1 MPVTEYDYIIVG
13 SGASGAV
20 IANRL
25 SANAA
30 NSVLVL
36 EAGGADTRAN
46 IQDPGDLTTLW
57 GSDVD
62 WAFSTEPQSE
72 MLGRQITINQ
82 GKVLG
87 GSTSIN
93 AMIYVRGNPRDFDEW
108 HALGAHGWAYADVLP
123 YFKKLEDFEEGASEY
138 HGVGGPLHIRVCPDE
153 SMRSE
158 HFLVG
163 ATELGYDGP
172 HWDYNGARQENGAGP
187 LQFHINRDGTRASA
201 AGAFLAPLAHRPNLK
216 VQVGAEVERLVFE
229 RRRVVAVEYRQRD
242 QVRRVPVGREVIVSA
257 GAFLS
262 PKLLMLSGIGP
273 ADHLKAMGVR
283 VVADVPGVGKN
294 LQDHMHLRVIFRSK
308 LNTPNTTLLTGN
320 AVFVKTREDKA
331 AAPPDL
337 QLNFTPSVPK
347 PLVPMLDFGGPAC
360 IFLPILIQ
368 PLSRGEVTLRSANP
382 GDVPKIDPKYLSC
395 SADVDVLVKAVKLC
409 REISKTKVFS
419 AMNGGELFPGTDAD
433 LAAFVRAEA
442 STLWH
447 PAGTCKMGYDRAA
460 VVDPQLR
467 VRGVEGVRVADA
479 SVMPIVTSGNTVA
492 PCFMIGEK
500 AAAMILNGN

>member
-1 MPVTEYDYIIVG
+1 MAVTEYDYIIVG

-25 SANAA
+25 SANAG
-30 NSVLVL
+30 NSVLLL
-36 EAGGADTRAN
+36 EAGGWDTRKD
-46 IQDPGDLTTLW
+46 IQQPEGLVKLW

-62 WAFSTEPQSE
+62 WAFSTEPQAE
-72 MLGRQITINQ
+72 MSGRQITINQ

-93 AMIYVRGNPRDFDEW
+93 AMIYVRGNSRDFDLW
-108 HALGAHGWAYADVLP
+108 NALGGDGWAYADVLP
-123 YFKKLEDFEEGASEY
+123 YFKKSEDFEEGASEY
-138 HGVGGPLHIRVCPDE
+138 HGAGGPLQIRVCPDE
-153 SMRSE
+153 AMRSE

-172 HWDYNGARQENGAGP
+172 GWDYNGARQENGAGL
-187 LQFHINRDGTRASA
+187 LQFHITRKSTRASA
-201 AGAFLAPLAHRPNLK
+201 ASAFLAPVVNRPNLRI
-216 VQVGAEVERLVFE
+216 QLGAEVDRLVFE
-229 RRRVVAVEYRQRD
+229 GRRVVAVEYRQGE

-262 PKLLMLSGIGP
+262 PKLLMVSGVGP
-273 ADHLKAMGVR
+273 ADHLKAAGVS

-294 LQDHMHLRVIFRSK
+294 LQDHLHLRVVFRSK
-308 LNTPNTTLLTGN
+308 LTIPNTTLLTGN
-320 AVFVKTREDKA
+320 TLFVKTRQGMA
-331 AAPPDL
+331 AASPDL
-337 QLNFTPSVPK
+337 QLSFTPSVPK
-347 PLVPMLDFGGPAC
+347 PLMPMLDFGGPAC
-360 IFLPILIQ
+360 IFLATLLQ
-368 PLSRGEVTLRSANP
+368 PFSRGDITLRSANP
-382 GDVPKIDPKYLSC
+382 KDAPKIDPKYLAC
-395 SADVDVLVKAVKLC
+395 GADVDVLVKSVKLC
-409 REISKTKVFS
+409 REISKTKAFS
-419 AMNGGELFPGTDAD
+419 AINGGELFPGADAD
-433 LAAFVRAEA
+433 LTAFLRSQA

-447 PAGTCKMGYDRAA
+447 PAGTCKMGHDLAA

-500 AAAMILNGN
+500 AADMILNSG